1 MYILFN
7 SGIFLEDL
15 IIVAIIRLRRYTMT
29 MTMKNITRMMKRG
42 SIIKKNVASR
52 INKMPMK
59 I

>member
-1 MYILFN
+1 
-7 SGIFLEDL
+7 
-15 IIVAIIRLRRYTMT
+15 MT